1 MTPNRMQV
9 LATQMLLLYAEAE
22 ERMLAIVA
30 HRLARGIE
38 EPGWA
43 SRKLEEVQQ
52 IRTELQRE
60 VERLGIES
68 KAMRTSMLEQAWD
81 GAEEEL
87 ARELGLDIRS
97 IPGSRLLGIASIEN
111 ELNDKFDALQSA
123 ILRQTDDQYRS
134 IIGQVVAVQAT
145 GTITTKQALQQALND
160 FADRGISGFTD
171 RAGRKWGMAEYSE
184 MAVRTGMMNTA
195 VQGYVMDA
203 QQHGEYLVIVSDHA
217 DECPLCAQWER
228 KVLAISPEGL
238 SHPDCQ
244 GTLDQARAAG
254 LFHPNCL
261 HSVTVYV
268 PGLTDRTGS
277 KERAGIS
284 AEADAAGYNKRQ
296 TQRYMERTVRK
307 WKRRQAAAITP
318 EDERMARAYV
328 VKWQGKLRELT
339 GGTTLPRKYD
349 REGGRVVLSEQ
360 AKKLKPYNVS

>member
-1 MTPNRMQV
+1 
-9 LATQMLLLYAEAE
+9 
-22 ERMLAIVA
+22 
-30 HRLARGIE
+30 
-38 EPGWA
+38 
-43 SRKLEEVQQ
+43 
-52 IRTELQRE
+52 
-60 VERLGIES
+60 
-68 KAMRTSMLEQAWD
+68 
-81 GAEEEL
+81 
-87 ARELGLDIRS
+87 
-97 IPGSRLLGIASIEN
+97 
-111 ELNDKFDALQSA
+111 
-123 ILRQTDDQYRS
+123 
-134 IIGQVVAVQAT
+134 
-145 GTITTKQALQQALND
+145 
-160 FADRGISGFTD
+160 
-171 RAGRKWGMAEYSE
+171 
-184 MAVRTGMMNTA
+184 
-195 VQGYVMDA
+195 MDA
-203 QQHGEYLVIVSDHA
+203 QEHGEYLVIVSDHA

-228 KVLAISPEGL
+228 KVLAIAPEGL
-238 SHPDCQ
+238 LHPDCQ

-328 VKWQGKLRELT
+328 VKWQGKLREFT

>member
-1 MTPNRMQV
+1 M
-9 LATQMLLLYAEAE
+9 LALYAEAE

-30 HRLARGIE
+30 RRLAKGIE
-38 EPGWA
+38 GPGWA
-43 SRKLEEVQQ
+43 NRKLEEVQQ
-52 IRTELQRE
+52 VRAELQRE
-60 VERLGIES
+60 VERLGTES
-68 KAMRTSMLEQAWD
+68 KALRTSMLEQAWD
-81 GAEEEL
+81 GAEEEF

-97 IPGSRLLGIASIEN
+97 IPSSRLLGIASIEN

-134 IIGQVVAVQAT
+134 IIGQVLAVQAT

-184 MAVRTGMMNTA
+184 MAVRTGMMNAA

-203 QQHGEYLVIVSDHA
+203 QEHGEYLVIVSDHA